1 MNEGR
6 RRRKT
11 SVGSKL
17 EGREKKRKV
26 VASIILRQ
34 MCTNMLTMIGLFC

>member
-1 MNEGR
+1 MNDG

-11 SVGSKL
+11 NVGSKL
-17 EGREKKRKV
+17 EGRKKKRKV